1 MKEYSKEF
9 IEIDGV
15 EYTLFLNRK
24 GVVAWEKFCKEENKR
39 IKELDGKYKKVVEQS
54 EKNAVLTDNTN
65 PFDGIEE
72 MDDFEDDKE
81 LIRTTYKRLYWIML
95 YTEHKLSISQVE
107 ELYEKA
113 IQEYNEEDVLALGQQ
128 MIQDI
133 NKNRVSK
140 DNLKNLKA
148 LRPQK

>member
-54 EKNAVLTDNTN
+54 ETNAVLTDNTN